1 MIKVDNE
8 KIILRGNPREIAA
21 ELVLLISYCQ
31 SDKRID
37 AEIKKIEMAL
47 EEKTESDDISHFM
60 A

>member
-1 MIKVDNE
+1 MIKVDKE
-8 KIILRGNPREIAA
+8 KIVLSGKPREIAA

-37 AEIKKIEMAL
+37 AEIQRIEMAL
-47 EEKTESDDISHFM
+47 EEKTESDDKQHFM